1 MAIRATDV
9 GIGDAENRS
18 VKQGMGLGPANVGA
32 RRAGFGAPTRRHDAR
47 YAQCGARHR
56 IFNFSPQAM
65 KWQYRLAILLN
76 CICVINL

>member
-1 MAIRATDV
+1 MATSASDV
-9 GIGDAENRS
+9 GIGGAVNRS
-18 VKQGMGLGPANVGA
+18 VKEVIAFGMANAGA

-56 IFNFSPQAM
+56 TFKFSLQEM
-65 KWQYRLAILLN
+65 KWQRHLAILLN